1 MGRSRRPSSGNQCVE
16 EQGYGVPIT
25 IGWWWDVGTTQKW
38 KKASGG
44 GHGAKKKCETAIQK
58 RMEIKNGRNET
69 KNIELTSFPPNT
81 SLS

>member
-44 GHGAKKKCETAIQK
+44 GHGAKKSVKQLFK
-58 RMEIKNGRNET
+58 REWKLKMAEMRLKI
-69 KNIELTSFPPNT
+69 
-81 SLS
+81 LS